1 MSSVTDLLAAT
12 AHDVFKRETDDPWN
26 EVNNAGL
33 ADISAE
39 LSFADVATIV
49 RISAYHATEI
59 EFAERVMLSDP
70 ADRLRGALMRSVQM
84 AGALD
89 RVLEMTVRYAK
100 ERQQF
105 GQAINRFQAVQQQIA
120 QLAGHT
126 ALAGAAVGAAVSVP
140 DDLRM
145 VATAK
150 ICAGHAAGAASAI
163 AHQVHGAIGFT
174 QEHQLHRWTTKLWRW
189 RDDYGSET
197 FWAREL
203 GANVMASGADRV
215 WEGIAG

>member
-1 MSSVTDLLAAT
+1 MSSVADLLTET
-12 AHDVFKRETDDPWN
+12 AHNVFKRETDDPWK

-33 ADISAE
+33 ADIAGE
-39 LSFADVATIV
+39 LSFPDVAAIV

-70 ADRLRGALMRSVQM
+70 ADQLRGALMRSVQIV
-84 AGALD
+84 GALD

-126 ALAGAAVGAAVSVP
+126 AYAGAAVSAAVSLP

-174 QEHQLHRWTTKLWRW
+174 HEHQLHRWTTKLWRW
-189 RDDYGSET
+189 RDDYGSEAY
-197 FWAREL
+197 WAREL
-203 GANVMASGADRV
+203 GANLMASGADRA

>member
-1 MSSVTDLLAAT
+1 
-12 AHDVFKRETDDPWN
+12 
-26 EVNNAGL
+26 
-33 ADISAE
+33 
-39 LSFADVATIV
+39 
-49 RISAYHATEI
+49 
-59 EFAERVMLSDP
+59 
-70 ADRLRGALMRSVQM
+70 M

-89 RVLEMTVRYAK
+89 RLLEMTVRYAN

-126 ALAGAAVGAAVSVP
+126 ALASAAVGRAVSAP

-174 QEHQLHRWTTKLWRW
+174 REHQLHRWTTKLWRW

-203 GANVMASGADRV
+203 GARVMASGADRV
-215 WEGIAG
+215 WEGLVE